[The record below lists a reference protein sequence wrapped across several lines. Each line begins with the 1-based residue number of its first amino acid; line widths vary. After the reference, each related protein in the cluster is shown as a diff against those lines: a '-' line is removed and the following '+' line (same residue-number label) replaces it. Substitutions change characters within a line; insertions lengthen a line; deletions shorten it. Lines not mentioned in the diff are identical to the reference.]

1 MILLAAALLPPF
13 YLFYKIYQKDTIELE
28 SSGLIIRLFLYGAL
42 TTVAASVLE
51 LAGTFL
57 LNRTG
62 LNQGGILYLLIDNF
76 IVIACAEE
84 GVKRFALKKLT
95 WKSPEFNF
103 LFDGVVYAAAVSL
116 GFAAAEN
123 VMYVT
128 GFGGLGTAFI
138 RAFTAIPLHCITGI
152 YMGHFYGMA
161 KYAESRRN
169 PAAMKVYMKQSL
181 LIPVLL
187 HGLYD
192 FLASLESDFATL
204 AFYAVVIVIEVVAL
218 RQLNTY
224 AVQDTNIEKQDQ
236 PWV

>member
-1 MILLAAALLPPF
+1 MIMLAAALLPPF

-161 KYAESRRN
+161 KFAENRNN
-169 PAAMKVYMKQSL
+169 PAAKKVYWTQSIL
-181 LIPVLL
+181 MPVLL

-192 FLASLESDFATL
+192 FLASMEGEFSNL
-204 AFYAVVIVIEVVAL
+204 AFYVLVIVVEIVAL

-224 AVQDTNIEKQDQ
+224 AVQDISIEKEDDTLF
-236 PWV
+236 

>member
-13 YLFYKIYQKDTIELE
+13 YLFYKIYQKDRIEPE
-28 SSGLIIRLFLYGAL
+28 SSKLIVRLFLAGAL
-42 TTVAASVLE
+42 TTIAASVLE
-51 LAGTFL
+51 LAGTFI
-57 LNRTG
+57 LNSFG
-62 LNQGGILYLLIDNF
+62 LNPNSTLYMLIDNF
-76 IVIACAEE
+76 LVIACAEE
-84 GVKRFALKKLT
+84 GVKRFALKRIT
-95 WKSPEFNF
+95 WKNPEFNF
-103 LFDGVVYAAAVSL
+103 LFDGVVYATAVSL

-161 KYAESRRN
+161 RYAENRNN
-169 PAAMKVYMKQSL
+169 PAAMKAYMKQSI
-181 LIPVLL
+181 LIPVFL

-192 FLASLESDFATL
+192 FLASMESDFFTL

-224 AVQDTNIEKQDQ
+224 AVEDTSIEEQDPPLT
-236 PWV
+236 

>member
-13 YLFYKIYQKDTIELE
+13 YLFYKIYTKDRIEPE
-28 SSGLIIRLFLYGAL
+28 SSGLIVRLFLAGAL
-42 TTVAASVLE
+42 TTIAASVLE
-51 LAGTFL
+51 LAGTFIL
-57 LNRTG
+57 DRLG
-62 LNQGGILYLLIDNF
+62 LNPYGTLYLLIDNF

-95 WKSPEFNF
+95 WKNPEFNF
-103 LFDGVVYAAAVSL
+103 LFDGVVYGAAVSL

-123 VMYVT
+123 IMYVT

-161 KYAESRRN
+161 KYAENSRN

-181 LIPVLL
+181 LLPVLL

-192 FLASLESDFATL
+192 FLASMESDFATL

-224 AVQDTNIEKQDQ
+224 AVQDTNIEEKDQ
-236 PWV
+236 PWS

>member
-13 YLFYKIYQKDTIELE
+13 YLFYKIYQKDRIESE
-28 SSGLIIRLFLYGAL
+28 SSGLIVRLFLGGAL

-51 LAGTFL
+51 LAGTMI
-57 LNRTG
+57 LNRIG
-62 LNQGGILYLLIDNF
+62 LDPNRVPYLLLDNF
-76 IVIACAEE
+76 LVIACAEE
-84 GVKRFALKKLT
+84 GVKRFALKKIT
-95 WKSPEFNF
+95 WRNPEFNF

-123 VMYVT
+123 IMYVT

-161 KYAESRRN
+161 KYAENQGNR
-169 PAAMKVYMKQSL
+169 AAMQVYMKQSM
-181 LIPVLL
+181 LIPVFL

-192 FLASLESDFATL
+192 FLASLEGDFSTL
-204 AFYAVVIVIEVVAL
+204 AFYAVVIIIEIVAL

-224 AVQDTNIEKQDQ
+224 AYQDTDIERNDL
-236 PWV
+236 PRV

>member
-1 MILLAAALLPPF
+1 MIMLAAALLPPF

-161 KYAESRRN
+161 KFAENRNN
-169 PAAMKVYMKQSL
+169 PAAKKVYWTQSML
-181 LIPVLL
+181 MPVLL

-192 FLASLESDFATL
+192 FLASMEGEFSTL
-204 AFYAVVIVIEVVAL
+204 AFYVLVIVVEIVAL

-224 AVQDTNIEKQDQ
+224 AVQDISIEKEDDTLF
-236 PWV
+236 

>member
-13 YLFYKIYQKDTIELE
+13 YLFYKIYTKDRIESE
-28 SSGLIIRLFLYGAL
+28 STGLIFRLFLAGAL

-51 LAGTFL
+51 LAGTL
-57 LNRTG
+57 ILNRIG
-62 LNQGGILYLLIDNF
+62 LNPNSTFYMLLENF
-76 IVIACAEE
+76 LVIACAEE

-95 WKSPEFNF
+95 WRNPEFNF
-103 LFDGVVYAAAVSL
+103 LFDGVVYAAAASL

-123 VMYVT
+123 IMYVT

-161 KYAESRRN
+161 KYAENRRN
-169 PAAMKVYMKQSL
+169 PAAMKVYMKQSF
-181 LIPVLL
+181 LIPVFL

-192 FLASLESDFATL
+192 FLASLESDFSTF
-204 AFYAVVIVIEVVAL
+204 AFYAVIIVIEIVAL

-224 AVQDTNIEKQDQ
+224 ASQDTNIEKQDQ
-236 PWV
+236 PW

>member
-161 KYAESRRN
+161 KFAENRNN
-169 PAAMKVYMKQSL
+169 PAAKKVYWTQSML
-181 LIPVLL
+181 MPVLL

-192 FLASLESDFATL
+192 FLASMEGEFSTL
-204 AFYAVVIVIEVVAL
+204 AFYVLVIVVEIVAL

-224 AVQDTNIEKQDQ
+224 AVQDISIEKEDDTLF
-236 PWV
+236 

>member
-1 MILLAAALLPPF
+1 MILLAVALLPPF
-13 YLFYKIYQKDTIELE
+13 YLFYKIYQKDRIEPE
-28 SSGLIIRLFLYGAL
+28 SPRLITRLFLFGAL
-42 TTVAASVLE
+42 TTIAASVLE
-51 LAGTFL
+51 LAGTMILDTLGF
-57 LNRTG
+57 NPNST
-62 LNQGGILYLLIDNF
+62 LYLLIDNF

-84 GVKRFALKKLT
+84 GVKRFALKRLT
-95 WKSPEFNF
+95 WKNPEFNF
-103 LFDGVVYAAAVSL
+103 LFDGVVYGAAVSL

-123 VMYVT
+123 IMYVA